1 MSYNGSGTFVI
12 NSAGQPVVTG
22 TAITS
27 TAFNALTG
35 DLATGLTTAITK
47 DGQTTPTANLTL
59 GGYKITNLANGSA
72 STDAIN
78 YSQLQ
83 SAGYTTLITISGT
96 DTITGTVSPTLTAY
110 LAGAQFSF
118 VVGTTNTG
126 AVTLNI
132 DALGAKAVTRTGA
145 VALVAGDLI
154 ATQMVEV
161 MYDGTR
167 FQLVN
172 GNSFTNLKLS
182 GTLAVTG
189 ATTLATSL
197 TGALIGT
204 SGVVSAVA
212 PGTSGNVL
220 TSNGTTWTSSAS
232 SGVTSFNGSTTGLT
246 PNTATTGAITL
257 GGTLAV
263 ANGGSG
269 AATLTANSILVGA
282 GTSAITGI
290 AAGTSGNVLTSNGT
304 TWAST
309 AVAASGFTN
318 IVSYTSPGT
327 WTLPSGIT
335 KVKVTVIGGG
345 AGGGPNG
352 SPGGGGGGTSIWIIP
367 VSGPVAYTVGS
378 GGATNGGAGGNSTFG
393 PVGPS
398 GTATGAGA
406 TSQTGGAGTT
416 GQVNITG
423 GSGSGNPSLIGG
435 SSFMSSVGRGGN
447 GKSTSSP
454 TPSTGDA
461 GSAGLLIIEY

>member
-83 SAGYTTLITISGT
+83 SAGYTTLITIAGT

-132 DALGAKAVTRTGA
+132 DSLGAKAVTRTGA

-182 GTLAVTG
+182 GTLTVASTLGVTG

-212 PGTSGNVL
+212 PSTSGNLL
-220 TSNGTTWTSSAS
+220 TSNGTTWTSTTPTPILAS
-232 SGVTSFNGSTTGLT
+232 GTRLGFQQTAAPTGWTKDTTAAINDSILRLVTGSVT
-246 PNTATTGAITL
+246 PS
-257 GGTLAV
+257 
-263 ANGGSG
+263 GGSV
-269 AATLTANSILVGA
+269 AFSTW
-282 GTSAITGI
+282 
-290 AAGTSGNVLTSNGT
+290 NGQ
-304 TWAST
+304 
-309 AVAASGFTN
+309 
-318 IVSYTSPGT
+318 
-327 WTLPSGIT
+327 
-335 KVKVTVIGGG
+335 
-345 AGGGPNG
+345 
-352 SPGGGGGGTSIWIIP
+352 
-367 VSGPVAYTVGS
+367 
-378 GGATNGGAGGNSTFG
+378 
-393 PVGPS
+393 
-398 GTATGAGA
+398 TATGAYTLLTADMPAHTHGLGDFLA
-406 TSQTGGAGTT
+406 NDTTGGAKPAFTNFDNSGSASYIT
-416 GQVNITG
+416 NSTG
-423 GSGSGNPSLIGG
+423 GGG
-435 SSFMSSVGRGGN
+435 SHSHSLTQNLKFY
-447 GKSTSSP
+447 
-454 TPSTGDA
+454 DF
-461 GSAGLLIIEY
+461 IIASKD

>member
-1 MSYNGSGTFVI
+1 MSYNGSGTFLI

-35 DLATGLTTAITK
+35 DLATGLTTALTK

-59 GGYKITNLANGSA
+59 GSYKITNLANGSA

-96 DTITGTVSPTLTAY
+96 DTITGTVSPTLTSY

-182 GTLAVTG
+182 GTLTVASTLGVTG

-212 PGTSGNVL
+212 PS
-220 TSNGTTWTSSAS
+220 
-232 SGVTSFNGSTTGLT
+232 
-246 PNTATTGAITL
+246 
-257 GGTLAV
+257 
-263 ANGGSG
+263 
-269 AATLTANSILVGA
+269 
-282 GTSAITGI
+282 
-290 AAGTSGNVLTSNGT
+290 TSGNVLTSNGT

-309 AVAASGFTN
+309 TPTPILASGTRLGFQQTAAP
-318 IVSYTSPGT
+318 TG
-327 WTLPSGIT
+327 WTKDTTAAINDSILRLVTGSVTPSGGSVAFST
-335 KVKVTVIGGG
+335 W
-345 AGGGPNG
+345 NG
-352 SPGGGGGGTSIWIIP
+352 Q
-367 VSGPVAYTVGS
+367 
-378 GGATNGGAGGNSTFG
+378 
-393 PVGPS
+393 
-398 GTATGAGA
+398 TATGAYTLLTA
-406 TSQTGGAGTT
+406 DMPAHTHSLSDFLANDT
-416 GQVNITG
+416 TG
-423 GSGSGNPSLIGG
+423 GSKPAFTNFDNSGSASYITNSTGGGG
-435 SSFMSSVGRGGN
+435 SHSHSLTQNLKFY
-447 GKSTSSP
+447 
-454 TPSTGDA
+454 DF
-461 GSAGLLIIEY
+461 IIASKD

>member
-83 SAGYTTLITISGT
+83 SAGYTTLITIAGT

-132 DALGAKAVTRTGA
+132 DSLGAKAVTRTGA

-189 ATTLATSL
+189 ATTLSSTLGVTGATTLATTL

-204 SGVVSAVA
+204 SGVVSSVA
-212 PGTSGNVL
+212 PSTSGNLL
-220 TSNGTTWTSSAS
+220 TSNGTTWTSATPTPPFAS
-232 SGVTSFNGSTTGLT
+232 GTRIVFQQTAAPVGWTKDTTAAINDSILRFVTGSVTPSGGSLAFSTWNAQTATGSYTLQTADMPAHTHTLGAINAVGGLQGGAQGYVGDGSSPTGST
-246 PNTATTGAITL
+246 
-257 GGTLAV
+257 
-263 ANGGSG
+263 
-269 AATLTANSILVGA
+269 
-282 GTSAITGI
+282 
-290 AAGTSGNVLTSNGT
+290 
-304 TWAST
+304 
-309 AVAASGFTN
+309 
-318 IVSYTSPGT
+318 
-327 WTLPSGIT
+327 
-335 KVKVTVIGGG
+335 
-345 AGGGPNG
+345 
-352 SPGGGGGGTSIWIIP
+352 GGGGSHSHTLTQDLKYYDAIIA
-367 VSGPVAYTVGS
+367 S
-378 GGATNGGAGGNSTFG
+378 
-393 PVGPS
+393 
-398 GTATGAGA
+398 
-406 TSQTGGAGTT
+406 
-416 GQVNITG
+416 
-423 GSGSGNPSLIGG
+423 
-435 SSFMSSVGRGGN
+435 
-447 GKSTSSP
+447 K
-454 TPSTGDA
+454 D
-461 GSAGLLIIEY
+461 

>member
-1 MSYNGSGTFVI
+1 MSYNGSGTFLI

-35 DLATGLTTAITK
+35 DLATGLTTALTK

-59 GGYKITNLANGSA
+59 GSYKITNLANGSA

-96 DTITGTVSPTLTAY
+96 DTITGTVSPTLTSY

-189 ATTLATSL
+189 ATTLTGAATLSSTLGVTGATTLATSL

-212 PGTSGNVL
+212 PSTSGNVL
-220 TSNGTTWTSSAS
+220 TSNGTTWTSTTPTPPFAS
-232 SGVTSFNGSTTGLT
+232 GTRIVFQQTAAPTGWTKDTTAAINDSILRFVTGSVT
-246 PNTATTGAITL
+246 PS
-257 GGTLAV
+257 
-263 ANGGSG
+263 GGSVAFSTWNAQTVTGDHTLTIAEMPSHNHGQEGSVGGPGGG
-269 AATLTANSILVGA
+269 AAGIGTANS
-282 GTSAITGI
+282 TG
-290 AAGTSGNVLTSNGT
+290 
-304 TWAST
+304 
-309 AVAASGFTN
+309 
-318 IVSYTSPGT
+318 YTG
-327 WTLPSGIT
+327 
-335 KVKVTVIGGG
+335 GGG
-345 AGGGPNG
+345 AHSHTLTHNIKYYD
-352 SPGGGGGGTSIWIIP
+352 SIIA
-367 VSGPVAYTVGS
+367 S
-378 GGATNGGAGGNSTFG
+378 
-393 PVGPS
+393 
-398 GTATGAGA
+398 
-406 TSQTGGAGTT
+406 
-416 GQVNITG
+416 
-423 GSGSGNPSLIGG
+423 
-435 SSFMSSVGRGGN
+435 
-447 GKSTSSP
+447 K
-454 TPSTGDA
+454 D
-461 GSAGLLIIEY
+461 

>member
-1 MSYNGSGTFVI
+1 MSYNGSGTFLI

-35 DLATGLTTAITK
+35 DLATGLTTALTK

-59 GGYKITNLANGSA
+59 GSYKITNLANGSA

-96 DTITGTVSPTLTAY
+96 DTITGTVSPTLTSY

-154 ATQMVEV
+154 TTQMVEV

-189 ATTLATSL
+189 ATTLSSTLGVTGATTLATSL

-212 PGTSGNVL
+212 PSTSGNVL
-220 TSNGTTWTSSAS
+220 TSNGTTWTSTTPTPPFAS
-232 SGVTSFNGSTTGLT
+232 GTRIVFQQTAAPTGWTKDTTAAINDSILRFVTGSVT
-246 PNTATTGAITL
+246 PS
-257 GGTLAV
+257 
-263 ANGGSG
+263 GGSV
-269 AATLTANSILVGA
+269 AFS
-282 GTSAITGI
+282 
-290 AAGTSGNVLTSNGT
+290 
-304 TWAST
+304 TWNAQ
-309 AVAASGFTN
+309 
-318 IVSYTSPGT
+318 
-327 WTLPSGIT
+327 
-335 KVKVTVIGGG
+335 
-345 AGGGPNG
+345 
-352 SPGGGGGGTSIWIIP
+352 
-367 VSGPVAYTVGS
+367 
-378 GGATNGGAGGNSTFG
+378 
-393 PVGPS
+393 
-398 GTATGAGA
+398 TATGAYTLLTADMPAHTHTLGA
-406 TSQTGGAGTT
+406 INAVGGLQGGAQGY
-416 GQVNITG
+416 
-423 GSGSGNPSLIGG
+423 
-435 SSFMSSVGRGGN
+435 VGDG
-447 GKSTSSP
+447 SSP
-454 TPSTGDA
+454 TGSTGGGGAHSHTLTQNLKYYDA
-461 GSAGLLIIEY
+461 IIASKD

>member
-96 DTITGTVSPTLTAY
+96 DTITGTVSPTLTSY

-132 DALGAKAVTRTGA
+132 DALGAKSITRTGA

-182 GTLAVTG
+182 GTLTVASTLGVTGAATLSSTLGVTGATTLSSTLGVTG
-189 ATTLATSL
+189 ATTLATTL

-212 PGTSGNVL
+212 PSTSGFQQTAAPTGWTKDTTAAINDSILRLVTGSVTPSGGSVAFSTWNAQTATGSYTL
-220 TSNGTTWTSSAS
+220 QIADMPAHTHDCAISN
-232 SGVTSFNGSTTGLT
+232 
-246 PNTATTGAITL
+246 TTGAN
-257 GGTLAV
+257 
-263 ANGGSG
+263 AN
-269 AATLTANSILVGA
+269 A
-282 GTSAITGI
+282 TSAAVSRT
-290 AAGTSGNVLTSNGT
+290 N
-304 TWAST
+304 AST
-309 AVAASGFTN
+309 
-318 IVSYTSPGT
+318 TSST
-327 WTLPSGIT
+327 
-335 KVKVTVIGGG
+335 
-345 AGGGPNG
+345 
-352 SPGGGGGGTSIWIIP
+352 GGGGGHSHSLTQNLKFYDFIIA
-367 VSGPVAYTVGS
+367 S
-378 GGATNGGAGGNSTFG
+378 
-393 PVGPS
+393 
-398 GTATGAGA
+398 
-406 TSQTGGAGTT
+406 
-416 GQVNITG
+416 
-423 GSGSGNPSLIGG
+423 
-435 SSFMSSVGRGGN
+435 
-447 GKSTSSP
+447 K
-454 TPSTGDA
+454 D
-461 GSAGLLIIEY
+461 

>member
-35 DLATGLTTAITK
+35 DLATGLTTALTK

-59 GGYKITNLANGSA
+59 GSYKITNLANGSA

-83 SAGYTTLITISGT
+83 SAGYTTLITIAGT
-96 DTITGTVSPTLTAY
+96 DTITGTVSPTLTSY

-189 ATTLATSL
+189 ATTLSSTLGVTGATTLATTL
-197 TGALIGT
+197 TGALIAT
-204 SGVVSAVA
+204 SGVVSSVA
-212 PGTSGNVL
+212 PSTSGNLL
-220 TSNGTTWTSSAS
+220 TSNGTTWTSSAPA
-232 SGVTSFNGSTTGLT
+232 GVTSFNGSTTGLT

-263 ANGGSG
+263 ANGGTGVVTSTGSG
-269 AATLTANSILVGA
+269 ANVLGTSPTITTPVFDSATLATVSGTAPLYMCRAWVNYK
-282 GTSAITGI
+282 GTATRGI
-290 AAGTSGNVLTSNGT
+290 NGSGNVSSVTYNATGDYTINFTTAMPDANYAVTTAVQVFATGGHQANDNQSLAIYNGATVLVGSVRVNSVYGNANNGT
-304 TWAST
+304 D
-309 AVAASGFTN
+309 
-318 IVSYTSPGT
+318 
-327 WTLPSGIT
+327 
-335 KVKVTVIGGG
+335 
-345 AGGGPNG
+345 
-352 SPGGGGGGTSIWIIP
+352 
-367 VSGPVAYTVGS
+367 
-378 GGATNGGAGGNSTFG
+378 TFG
-393 PVGPS
+393 NHV
-398 GTATGAGA
+398 A
-406 TSQTGGAGTT
+406 
-416 GQVNITG
+416 I
-423 GSGSGNPSLIGG
+423 
-435 SSFMSSVGRGGN
+435 FR
-447 GKSTSSP
+447 
-454 TPSTGDA
+454 
-461 GSAGLLIIEY
+461 

>member
-83 SAGYTTLITISGT
+83 SAGYTTLITIAGT
-96 DTITGTVSPTLTAY
+96 DTITGTVSPTLTSY

-189 ATTLATSL
+189 ATTLATTL

-212 PGTSGNVL
+212 PSTSGNLL
-220 TSNGTTWTSSAS
+220 TSNGTTWTSAAP

-246 PNTATTGAITL
+246 PNTATTGAVTL

-263 ANGGSG
+263 ANGGTGVTTSTG
-269 AATLTANSILVGA
+269 TGNVVLSASPTFTGTPLSTTAASATNTTQIATTAFAYGTLSAATNGYTILPNDLYMQW
-282 GTSAITGI
+282 
-290 AAGTSGNVLTSNGT
+290 GTSGS
-304 TWAST
+304 
-309 AVAASGFTN
+309 
-318 IVSYTSPGT
+318 
-327 WTLPSGIT
+327 
-335 KVKVTVIGGG
+335 
-345 AGGGPNG
+345 
-352 SPGGGGGGTSIWIIP
+352 
-367 VSGPVAYTVGS
+367 VSGDSSITVTYPI
-378 GGATNGGAGGNSTFG
+378 AFPNAVYNVQITAI
-393 PVGPS
+393 
-398 GTATGAGA
+398 GTLL
-406 TSQTGGAGTT
+406 TT
-416 GQVNITG
+416 GQGEDRV
-423 GSGSGNPSLIGG
+423 
-435 SSFMSSVGRGGN
+435 SSVGLTTFSLNHGFDGTGTFYWTAI
-447 GKSTSSP
+447 GK
-454 TPSTGDA
+454 
-461 GSAGLLIIEY
+461 

>member
-96 DTITGTVSPTLTAY
+96 DTITGTVSPTLTSY

-132 DALGAKAVTRTGA
+132 DSLGAKAVTRTGA

-189 ATTLATSL
+189 ATTLATTL

-212 PGTSGNVL
+212 PSTSGNLL
-220 TSNGTTWTSSAS
+220 TSNGTTWTSTTPTPILAS
-232 SGVTSFNGSTTGLT
+232 GTRLGFQQTAAPTGWTKDTTAAIDDSILRFVTGSVT
-246 PNTATTGAITL
+246 PS
-257 GGTLAV
+257 
-263 ANGGSG
+263 GGSV
-269 AATLTANSILVGA
+269 AFSTW
-282 GTSAITGI
+282 
-290 AAGTSGNVLTSNGT
+290 NGQ
-304 TWAST
+304 
-309 AVAASGFTN
+309 
-318 IVSYTSPGT
+318 
-327 WTLPSGIT
+327 
-335 KVKVTVIGGG
+335 
-345 AGGGPNG
+345 
-352 SPGGGGGGTSIWIIP
+352 
-367 VSGPVAYTVGS
+367 
-378 GGATNGGAGGNSTFG
+378 
-393 PVGPS
+393 
-398 GTATGAGA
+398 TATGAYTLLTADMPAHTHTSSWTGA
-406 TSQTGGAGTT
+406 NDFVQGSLPAGAVKAPDDNAYGTFTTTSASTGG
-416 GQVNITG
+416 G
-423 GSGSGNPSLIGG
+423 GSHSHSLTQNLK
-435 SSFMSSVGRGGN
+435 FY
-447 GKSTSSP
+447 
-454 TPSTGDA
+454 DF
-461 GSAGLLIIEY
+461 IIASKD